1 MIYLIALSLLFFI
14 SSAQAVVHYFD
25 LGDITAKG
33 KVTSYPSS
41 LGWIEPGFSF
51 SASASM
57 LEQKSFD
64 FNSASFGTSTEP
76 LGIKPTLIASGLG
89 QTWGGWSMVVVNKGS
104 QISSRSQGTTL
115 VAGDSSDKQDKF
127 DIKTNNLGVVLG
139 TGKRLSDNWS
149 IGWSLSFFQID
160 RESHSLSLVSSS
172 LNKSLTVETAKSKL
186 VGANVG
192 MGFIFDQE
200 GFAFGMHLNSP
211 SVIVKNTGLRESQS
225 IDLQT
230 KELGNNISEEKV
242 KFDNNNF
249 ATEVGVRFGKEGF
262 VYLVSDEFS
271 FSGSHKINIGFEHV
285 SSWGTIASGYSH
297 FDYDQVARD
306 KALVG
311 FAKTK
316 GNFKW
321 AVGPYLESELL
332 KGDSGY
338 NSRSLGVLYT
348 SEIQY

>member
-1 MIYLIALSLLFFI
+1 MIKLIIISLFFI
-14 SSAQAVVHYFD
+14 LPAKAVVHYFD

-64 FNSASFGTSTEP
+64 FNDSTFGTSTEP

-89 QTWGGWSMVVVNKGS
+89 QSWGGWSMVVINKGS
-104 QISSRSQGTTL
+104 QISSRSQTL
-115 VAGDSSDKQDKF
+115 SASDSSDKQDKF

-139 TGKRLSDNWS
+139 TGKRLSENWS

-160 RESHSLSLVSSS
+160 RESHSLSLITSS
-172 LNKSLTVETAKSKL
+172 LNKSLTAETAKSKL
-186 VGANVG
+186 VGANLG
-192 MGFIFDQE
+192 MGFIFDHE
-200 GFAFGMHLNSP
+200 GFTFGMHLNSP
-211 SVIVKNTGLRESQS
+211 SLVVKNTGLRESQS
-225 IDLQT
+225 LDLQT
-230 KELGNNISEEKV
+230 KELASNFNEEKV

-262 VYLVSDEFS
+262 VYLLSDEFS

-332 KGDSGY
+332 KGDAGY

>member
-1 MIYLIALSLLFFI
+1 MIKLAIIVLFFI
-14 SSAQAVVHYFD
+14 TSSNAVVHYFD

-64 FNSASFGTSTEP
+64 FNNSTFGTSTEP

-89 QTWGGWSMVVVNKGS
+89 QSWGGWSMVVINKGS
-104 QISSRSQGTTL
+104 QLSSRSQATSI
-115 VAGDSSDKQDKF
+115 ADASDRQDKF

-139 TGKRLSDNWS
+139 TGKRLNENWS

-160 RESHSLSLVSSS
+160 RESHSVSLLNSN

-186 VGANVG
+186 VGGNIG
-192 MGFIFDQE
+192 MGFIYDLQ
-200 GFAFGMHLNSP
+200 GFTFGMHLTSP
-211 SVIVKNTGLRESQS
+211 SMVVKNTGLREGQS

-230 KELGNNISEEKV
+230 KDLVTSLNEEKV
-242 KFDNNNF
+242 QFDNNNF
-249 ATEVGVRFGKEGF
+249 VAEIGVRFGKEGF
-262 VYLVSDEFS
+262 VYLFSDEIS

-297 FDYDQVARD
+297 FDYDQVVRD

-311 FAKTK
+311 FAKTR

-338 NSRSLGVLYT
+338 NSRSIGVLYA

>member
-1 MIYLIALSLLFFI
+1 MLFIFFLWSFPSL
-14 SSAQAVVHYFD
+14 AVVHYFD

-41 LGWIEPGFSF
+41 LGWIDPGFSF

-64 FNSASFGTSTEP
+64 FNSSNFGTSTEP
-76 LGIKPTLIASGLG
+76 MSIKPTVIASGLG
-89 QTWGGWSMVVVNKGS
+89 QSWGGWSMVVLNKGS
-104 QISSRSQGTTL
+104 QISSRSQVVSLGIDTQEKL
-115 VAGDSSDKQDKF
+115 
-127 DIKTNNLGVVLG
+127 DIKVNNLAVILG
-139 TGKRLSDNWS
+139 TGKRVADNWS
-149 IGWSLSFFQID
+149 LGWSLSFFQLD
-160 RESHSLSLVSSS
+160 NESQSLATKNSST
-172 LNKSLTVETAKSKL
+172 NKSLEVQSIKSKL
-186 VGANVG
+186 VGANLG

-200 GFAFGMHLNSP
+200 GFTFGMHINSP
-211 SVIVKNTGLRESQS
+211 SVIIKNSGLKEFHSL
-225 IDLQT
+225 DLQT
-230 KELGNNISEEKV
+230 GSFINTLEDEKI
-242 KFDNNNF
+242 KYDANNF
-249 ATEVGVRFGKEGF
+249 TSEVGVRFGKQGF
-262 VYLVSDEFS
+262 VYLISDEYS
-271 FSGSHKINIGFEHV
+271 FIGSHKLNIGFEHV

-297 FDYDQVARD
+297 YDFDQVARD

-311 FAKTK
+311 YARIK

-321 AVGPYLESELL
+321 AVGPYIESELL